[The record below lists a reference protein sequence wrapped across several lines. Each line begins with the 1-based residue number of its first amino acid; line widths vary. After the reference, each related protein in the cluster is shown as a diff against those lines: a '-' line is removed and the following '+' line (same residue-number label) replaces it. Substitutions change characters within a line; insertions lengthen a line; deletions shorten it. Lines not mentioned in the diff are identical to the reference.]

1 MTFQREI
8 KHRKKMLYLMASAEA
23 PTLAVCIL
31 GCLLYVIG
39 VVGFTIPYRFPDSG
53 VTGLAVLASYVWG
66 TSPALIVAV
75 ANVVLLAWGWKFL
88 SRRLV
93 MWTVFN
99 VVLITVAM
107 KLLDGASFFPTLEDR
122 LLVAMIGGA
131 IKGFGGGMVF
141 RSGASMG
148 GLDIITLA
156 LRKRYGVE
164 VGRYSFY
171 INLVILTIASFVVGI
186 ENALFGLVGVYA
198 SSVVT
203 DNVLNSFD
211 RRRLVFIITRDPE
224 PAVDFIIKELN
235 RGVTMLDSCGG
246 YTREDQPTLMCL
258 LSRRQVV
265 DLKRFLG
272 ENDPRAF
279 MVVSEASEVLGRGF
293 KDWKNV

>member
-1 MTFQREI
+1 
-8 KHRKKMLYLMASAEA
+8 MLYLMANAEA

-75 ANVVLLAWGWKFL
+75 GNVVLLAWGWKFL

-99 VVLITVAM
+99 VALITIAM
-107 KLLDGASFFPTLEDR
+107 KLLAGATFFPTLEDR

-279 MVVSEASEVLGRGF
+279 MVVSEATEVLGRGF

>member
-1 MTFQREI
+1 MTLQREF
-8 KHRKKMLYLMASAEA
+8 KHRKKMLYLMASAEW
-23 PTLAVCIL
+23 PTLAISVL
-31 GCLLYVIG
+31 GCMMYVVG

-53 VTGLAVLASYVWG
+53 VTGLAVLASYIWG
-66 TSPALIVAV
+66 TSPALIVAL
-75 ANVVLLAWGWKFL
+75 ANVVLLVWGWKQL
-88 SRRLV
+88 SPRLV

-99 VVLITVAM
+99 VALITIAM
-107 KLLDGASFFPTLEDR
+107 KLLDGATFFPKIEER

-131 IKGFGGGMVF
+131 IKGFGGGMVL

-148 GLDIITLA
+148 GLDIIILA

-164 VGRYSFY
+164 VGSYSFY
-171 INLVILTIASFVVGI
+171 INLVILTLASFVVGI

-203 DNVLNSFD
+203 DNVLTSFD
-211 RRRLVFIITRDPE
+211 RRRLVFIVTRNPE
-224 PAVDFIIKELN
+224 PAVEFIIKELN
-235 RGVTMLDSCGG
+235 RGVTMMDSRGG

-279 MVVSEASEVLGRGF
+279 MVVSEATEVLGRGF

>member
-1 MTFQREI
+1 
-8 KHRKKMLYLMASAEA
+8 MLYLMANAEA

-66 TSPALIVAV
+66 TSPALIVAL
-75 ANVVLLAWGWKFL
+75 ANVALLAWGWKFL
-88 SRRLV
+88 SPRLV

-99 VVLITVAM
+99 IILITIAL
-107 KLLDGASFFPTLEDR
+107 KLFVGADFFPNVPDIIEDR

-131 IKGFGGGMVF
+131 IKGLGGGMVF

>member
-1 MTFQREI
+1 
-8 KHRKKMLYLMASAEA
+8 MLYLMANAEA

>member
-1 MTFQREI
+1 
-8 KHRKKMLYLMASAEA
+8 MLYLMANAEA

-66 TSPALIVAV
+66 TSPALIVAI

-99 VVLITVAM
+99 VALITVAM
-107 KLLDGASFFPTLEDR
+107 KLLAGATFFPTLEDR

-211 RRRLVFIITRDPE
+211 RRRLVFIITRDTE

>member
-1 MTFQREI
+1 MTLQREI
-8 KHRKKMLYLMASAEA
+8 KHRKKMLYLMANAEA

-66 TSPALIVAV
+66 TSPALIVAI

-99 VVLITVAM
+99 VALITIAM
-107 KLLDGASFFPTLEDR
+107 KLLAGATFFPTLEDR

-164 VGRYSFY
+164 VGRYGFY

-279 MVVSEASEVLGRGF
+279 MVVSEATEVLGRGF

>member
-1 MTFQREI
+1 
-8 KHRKKMLYLMASAEA
+8 MLYLMANAEA

-66 TSPALIVAV
+66 TSPALIVAL
-75 ANVVLLAWGWKFL
+75 ANVALLAWGWKFL
-88 SRRLV
+88 SPRLV

-99 VVLITVAM
+99 IILITIAL
-107 KLLDGASFFPTLEDR
+107 KLFVGADFFPNVPDIIEDR

-131 IKGFGGGMVF
+131 IKGLGGGMVF

-164 VGRYSFY
+164 VGRYSLY

-279 MVVSEASEVLGRGF
+279 MVVSEATEVLGRGF

>member
-1 MTFQREI
+1 
-8 KHRKKMLYLMASAEA
+8 MLYLMANAEA

-66 TSPALIVAV
+66 TSPALIVAI

-99 VVLITVAM
+99 VALITVAM

-171 INLVILTIASFVVGI
+171 INLVILTFASFVVGI

-203 DNVLNSFD
+203 DNVLTSFD
-211 RRRLVFIITRDPE
+211 RRRLVFIVTRNPE
-224 PAVDFIIKELN
+224 PAVEFIIKELN

-279 MVVSEASEVLGRGF
+279 MVVSEATEVLGRGF

>member
-1 MTFQREI
+1 MTLQREL
-8 KHRKKMLYLMASAEA
+8 KHRKKMLYLLASAEW
-23 PTLAVCIL
+23 PTLAAAIL
-31 GCLLYVIG
+31 GCILYVVG
-39 VVGFTIPYRFPDSG
+39 VVGFTIPYRFPDAG
-53 VTGLAVLASYVWG
+53 VTGLAVLASYTWG
-66 TSPALIVAV
+66 VSPALIVAL
-75 ANVVLLAWGWKFL
+75 ANVVLLAWGWKQL
-88 SRRLV
+88 SPRLV

-99 VVLITVAM
+99 VALITIAM
-107 KLLDGASFFPTLEDR
+107 KLLDGATFFPKIEDR

-131 IKGFGGGMVF
+131 IKGFGGGMVL

-171 INLVILTIASFVVGI
+171 INLVILTFASFVVGI

-203 DNVLNSFD
+203 DNVLTSFD
-211 RRRLVFIITRDPE
+211 RRRLVFIITRNPE
-224 PAVDFIIKELN
+224 PAVEFIIKELN
-235 RGVTMLDSCGG
+235 RGVTMLDSRGG

-265 DLKRFLG
+265 DLKRFLR
-272 ENDPRAF
+272 ENDPRSF
-279 MVVSEASEVLGRGF
+279 MVVSDATEVLGRGF
-293 KDWKNV
+293 KDWKSV

>member
-1 MTFQREI
+1 
-8 KHRKKMLYLMASAEA
+8 MLYLMASAEW
-23 PTLAVCIL
+23 PTLAISVL
-31 GCLLYVIG
+31 GCMMYVVG

-53 VTGLAVLASYVWG
+53 VTGLAVLASYIWG
-66 TSPALIVAV
+66 TSPALIVAL
-75 ANVVLLAWGWKFL
+75 ANVVLLVWGWKQL
-88 SRRLV
+88 SPRLV

-99 VVLITVAM
+99 VALITIAM
-107 KLLDGASFFPTLEDR
+107 KLLDGATFFPKIEER

-131 IKGFGGGMVF
+131 IKGFGGGMVL

-148 GLDIITLA
+148 GLDIIILA

-164 VGRYSFY
+164 VGSYSFY
-171 INLVILTIASFVVGI
+171 INLVILTLASFVVGI

-203 DNVLNSFD
+203 DNVLTSFD
-211 RRRLVFIITRDPE
+211 RRRLVFIVTRNPE

-235 RGVTMLDSCGG
+235 RGVTMMDSRGG

-265 DLKRFLG
+265 DLKRFLR
-272 ENDPRAF
+272 ENDPRSF
-279 MVVSEASEVLGRGF
+279 MVVSSATEVVGRGF
-293 KDWKNV
+293 KDWKSV

>member
-1 MTFQREI
+1 
-8 KHRKKMLYLMASAEA
+8 MLYLMANAEA

-66 TSPALIVAV
+66 TSPALIVAI

-99 VVLITVAM
+99 VALITIAM
-107 KLLDGASFFPTLEDR
+107 KLLAGATFFPTLEDR

-198 SSVVT
+198 SIVVT
-203 DNVLNSFD
+203 DNVLTSFD
-211 RRRLVFIITRDPE
+211 RRRLVFIVTRNPE
-224 PAVDFIIKELN
+224 PAVEFIIKELN

-265 DLKRFLG
+265 DLKRFLR
-272 ENDPRAF
+272 ENDPRSF
-279 MVVSEASEVLGRGF
+279 MVVSDATEVLGRGF
-293 KDWKNV
+293 KDWKSV

>member
-1 MTFQREI
+1 MTLQREI
-8 KHRKKMLYLMASAEA
+8 KHRKKMLYLMANAEA

-66 TSPALIVAV
+66 TSPALIVAI

-99 VVLITVAM
+99 VALITIAM
-107 KLLDGASFFPTLEDR
+107 KLLAGATFFPTLEDR

-279 MVVSEASEVLGRGF
+279 MVVSEATEVLGRGF

>member
-1 MTFQREI
+1 
-8 KHRKKMLYLMASAEA
+8 MLYLMANAEA

-66 TSPALIVAV
+66 TSPALIVAI

-164 VGRYSFY
+164 VGRYSLY

>member
-1 MTFQREI
+1 
-8 KHRKKMLYLMASAEA
+8 MLYLMANAEA

-75 ANVVLLAWGWKFL
+75 ANVVLLIWGWKQL
-88 SRRLV
+88 SPRLV

-99 VVLITVAM
+99 VALITIAM

-131 IKGFGGGMVF
+131 IKGVGGGMVF

-164 VGRYSFY
+164 VGRYGFY

-211 RRRLVFIITRDPE
+211 RRRLVFIITRDTE
-224 PAVDFIIKELN
+224 PAVEFIIKELN

-265 DLKRFLG
+265 DLKRFLR

-279 MVVSEASEVLGRGF
+279 MVVSEATEVLGRGF

>member
-1 MTFQREI
+1 
-8 KHRKKMLYLMASAEA
+8 MLYLMANAEA

-66 TSPALIVAV
+66 TSPALIVAI

-99 VVLITVAM
+99 VALITIAM
-107 KLLDGASFFPTLEDR
+107 KLLAGATFFPTLEDR

-279 MVVSEASEVLGRGF
+279 MVVSEATEVLGRGF

>member
-1 MTFQREI
+1 MTLQREI
-8 KHRKKMLYLMASAEA
+8 KHRKKMLYLMANAEA

-66 TSPALIVAV
+66 TSPALIVAI

-99 VVLITVAM
+99 VALITVAM

-279 MVVSEASEVLGRGF
+279 MVVSEATEVLGRGF

>member
-1 MTFQREI
+1 
-8 KHRKKMLYLMASAEA
+8 MLYLMANAEA

-99 VVLITVAM
+99 VALITIAM
-107 KLLDGASFFPTLEDR
+107 KLLAGATFFPTLEDR

>member
-1 MTFQREI
+1 MTLQREF
-8 KHRKKMLYLMASAEA
+8 KHRKKMLYLMASAEW
-23 PTLAVCIL
+23 PTLAISVL
-31 GCLLYVIG
+31 GCMMYVVG

-53 VTGLAVLASYVWG
+53 VTGLAVLASYIWG
-66 TSPALIVAV
+66 TSPALIVAL
-75 ANVVLLAWGWKFL
+75 ANVVLLVWGWKQL
-88 SRRLV
+88 SPRLV

-99 VVLITVAM
+99 VALITIAM
-107 KLLDGASFFPTLEDR
+107 KLLDGATFFPKIEER

-131 IKGFGGGMVF
+131 IKGFGGGMVL

>member
-1 MTFQREI
+1 MTLQREI
-8 KHRKKMLYLMASAEA
+8 KHRKKMLYLMANAEA

-66 TSPALIVAV
+66 TSPALIVAI

-99 VVLITVAM
+99 VALITIAM
-107 KLLDGASFFPTLEDR
+107 KLLAGATFFPTLEDR

-211 RRRLVFIITRDPE
+211 RRRLVFIITRDTE

-279 MVVSEASEVLGRGF
+279 MVVSEATEVLGRGF

>member
-1 MTFQREI
+1 
-8 KHRKKMLYLMASAEA
+8 MLYLMANAEA

-66 TSPALIVAV
+66 TSPALIVAI

-99 VVLITVAM
+99 VALITIAM
-107 KLLDGASFFPTLEDR
+107 KLLAGATFFPTLEDR

>member
-1 MTFQREI
+1 MTLQREI
-8 KHRKKMLYLMASAEA
+8 KHRKKMLYLMANAEA

-53 VTGLAVLASYVWG
+53 VTGLAVLACYVWG
-66 TSPALIVAV
+66 TSPALIVAI
-75 ANVVLLAWGWKFL
+75 ANVVLLAWWWKFL

-99 VVLITVAM
+99 VALITIAM
-107 KLLDGASFFPTLEDR
+107 KLLAGATFFPTLEDR

>member
-1 MTFQREI
+1 MTLQREI
-8 KHRKKMLYLMASAEA
+8 KHRKKMLYLMASAEW
-23 PTLAVCIL
+23 PTLAACIF
-31 GCLLYVIG
+31 GCLLYVVG
-39 VVGFTIPYRFPDSG
+39 VVAFTIPYKFPDSG
-53 VTGLAVLASYVWG
+53 VTGLAVLAKYTWG

-75 ANVVLLAWGWKFL
+75 ANVALLIWGWKFL
-88 SRRLV
+88 SPRLV

-99 VVLITVAM
+99 VALITIALKFLVGVT
-107 KLLDGASFFPTLEDR
+107 LVPTMNEP

-131 IKGFGGGMVF
+131 IKGFGGGLVF
-141 RSGASMG
+141 RNGASMG

-164 VGRYSFY
+164 VGRYGFY

-279 MVVSEASEVLGRGF
+279 MVVSEATEVLGRGF

>member
-1 MTFQREI
+1 
-8 KHRKKMLYLMASAEA
+8 MLYLMANAEA

-66 TSPALIVAV
+66 TSPALIVAI

-164 VGRYSFY
+164 VGRYSLY

-279 MVVSEASEVLGRGF
+279 MVVSEATEVLGRGF

>member
-1 MTFQREI
+1 
-8 KHRKKMLYLMASAEA
+8 MLYLMANAEA

-66 TSPALIVAV
+66 TSPALIVAL
-75 ANVVLLAWGWKFL
+75 ANVALLAWGWKFL
-88 SRRLV
+88 SPRLV

-99 VVLITVAM
+99 IILITIAL
-107 KLLDGASFFPTLEDR
+107 KLFVGADFFPNVPDIIEDR

-131 IKGFGGGMVF
+131 IKGLGGGMVF

-279 MVVSEASEVLGRGF
+279 MVVSEATEVLGRGF
-293 KDWKNV
+293 KDWKNA